1 MPRMLNLKRLVVVV
15 AVVAASASC
24 GDVARSGR
32 APVFL
37 VIDSLKGSRGASSP
51 GQLSGTLTSDVITNV
66 TSPAPCT
73 AAIPCPTIFGDSG
86 EVILRSSLKDIGTA
100 GTPAAPSSN
109 NEVTITRYHVT
120 YVRADGR
127 NTPGVD
133 VPYPFDGA
141 VTGTIQPNS
150 TLSLGFEIVRIDAKQ
165 EPPLAALVS
174 SPQVLTTITNVTFY
188 GRDLVGNTI
197 SATGTIQIDFANFGD
212 F

>member
-1 MPRMLNLKRLVVVV
+1 MRQLNILAATISVAAASVSCGSVVRDGSSPMFLVVNQLQGQRGGVIQGPLGNPL
-15 AVVAASASC
+15 AS
-24 GDVARSGR
+24 DV
-32 APVFL
+32 
-37 VIDSLKGSRGASSP
+37 
-51 GQLSGTLTSDVITNV
+51 LTSV
-66 TSPAPCT
+66 TTPLPCS
-73 AAIPCPTIFGDSG
+73 AATPCPTYFSDNGQ
-86 EVILRSSLKDIGTA
+86 VVLSLVPKNVGSAT
-100 GTPAAPSSN
+100 APSTSN
-109 NEVTITRYHVT
+109 QVTITRYHVA
-120 YVRADGR
+120 YSRADGR